1 MPQSSSWIHRS
12 CGKFLKILKILYIY
26 IYIGKEKIHIRLQ
39 FVSNKYILKVRNRN
53 SENNLSGNYGADII

>member
-26 IYIGKEKIHIRLQ
+26 RESGQRRHTRLQ